1 MELRDRPSVLRRG
14 AAPPDERKTALF
26 LAGACAIHFAILGLF
41 LFRIAPHREFTIAGA
56 PGPLT
61 RARLVRL
68 SPLAGLPTAK
78 PATPEALKAK
88 PKPALLKKY
97 RPGEKIVSRPER
109 APVKGPTKEV
119 EIREMSKDES
129 KSEGSLAPSW
139 WSADSSRGAGIGVDG
154 DFKFAYYLSA
164 LRSKIAARWDPPSGM
179 EFRPYPYR
187 AVLYFRVQRDGRV
200 AAIAVENSSGFPF
213 FDQTAMRALQK
224 ASPLPPLPEGYKD
237 QYLGVHFAFELMQ

>member
-1 MELRDRPSVLRRG
+1 MEFRDRPSVLRRG

-26 LAGACAIHFAILGLF
+26 LAGACAIHVAILGFF
-41 LFRIAPHREFTIAGA
+41 LIRATPPMEFAIAGA

-68 SPLAGLPTAK
+68 TPLSALPAVK
-78 PATPEALKAK
+78 PAAPEAPKAK

-97 RPGEKIVSRPER
+97 RPGEKIVPRPER
-109 APVKGPTKEV
+109 PPAKKPAKED
-119 EIREMSKDES
+119 ENREVQKDEPD
-129 KSEGSLAPSW
+129 SEGSLRPSW
-139 WSADSSRGAGIGVDG
+139 WSADSSRAVAVGVDG
-154 DFKFAYYLSA
+154 DFKFAYYLA
-164 LRSKIAARWDPPSGM
+164 AIRSKIASRWDPPAGM
-179 EFRPYPYR
+179 ELRPSPYR

-200 AAIAVENSSGFPF
+200 MAVSVENTSGSTF

-224 ASPLPPLPEGYKD
+224 ASPLPPLPEGYGD